1 MWATHRDSGPGGAF
15 VRGTLP
21 AVTTP
26 ADEPRDKGGKSA
38 RQAQVPAFMRH
49 RLGMAHQ
56 DERPPL
62 PAWLRETDGENRLP
76 VALAVLL
83 AIAAQLALPDHL
95 TLGPRFLMPVLETIL
110 LVALS
115 IANPV
120 RLEREHPALR
130 IVALAL
136 VVCLIVA
143 NSGSAALLIKSL
155 LEGKGSDS
163 ARTLFG
169 NGAAIYLTNIVAFAL
184 CYWELDRGGPFSRAA
199 ARDNLPDFL
208 FPQMATPEIAD
219 QEWEPYFFDYL
230 YVSFTNATAFSPTD
244 TMPLS
249 RWSKLAMMVQSIV
262 ALATVG
268 LVVARAVNVLK

>member
-1 MWATHRDSGPGGAF
+1 
-15 VRGTLP
+15 
-21 AVTTP
+21 
-26 ADEPRDKGGKSA
+26 
-38 RQAQVPAFMRH
+38 MRH
-49 RLGMAHQ
+49 RLGLTHPG
-56 DERPPL
+56 ERMPL
-62 PAWLRETDGENRLP
+62 PAWLRQTDGENRLP
-76 VALAVLL
+76 VAVAVLL
-83 AIAAQLALPDHL
+83 AVAGQLALPDQL
-95 TLGPRFLMPVLETIL
+95 TLGPRWLMPALELVL

-120 RLEREHPALR
+120 RLEREHPLLR
-130 IVALAL
+130 VGALAL

-143 NSGSAALLIKSL
+143 NSGSAALLIRSL
-155 LEGKGSDS
+155 LDGHSSNS

-184 CYWELDRGGPFSRAA
+184 CYWELDRDGPFARAA
-199 ARDNLPDFL
+199 ARNNVPDFL

-219 QEWEPYFFDYL
+219 HDWEPYFFDYL

-262 ALATVG
+262 ALATIG